1 MNPIVFALRHPITMM
16 MIVVALIGGGSLALT
31 KMRVDI
37 FPPLNLP
44 RIYVYLQYGGMSP
57 YQMEGLIVNQFELYF
72 QYVDGVSAIE
82 SHSIQQCAMVKLS
95 FFQALIWAL
104 LWPKFRRCHFVQCR
118 KCPLELSP
126 FDHAYGC
133 GVRAGWISRTKKR
146 EDTSWHGG

>member
-57 YQMEGLIVNQFELYF
+57 
-72 QYVDGVSAIE
+72 
-82 SHSIQQCAMVKLS
+82 
-95 FFQALIWAL
+95 
-104 LWPKFRRCHFVQCR
+104 
-118 KCPLELSP
+118 
-126 FDHAYGC
+126 
-133 GVRAGWISRTKKR
+133 
-146 EDTSWHGG
+146 

>member
-72 QYVDGVSAIE
+72 QYVDVFLRLNPIRS
-82 SHSIQQCAMVKLS
+82 SN
-95 FFQALIWAL
+95 
-104 LWPKFRRCHFVQCR
+104 
-118 KCPLELSP
+118 
-126 FDHAYGC
+126 
-133 GVRAGWISRTKKR
+133 VR
-146 EDTSWHGG
+146 